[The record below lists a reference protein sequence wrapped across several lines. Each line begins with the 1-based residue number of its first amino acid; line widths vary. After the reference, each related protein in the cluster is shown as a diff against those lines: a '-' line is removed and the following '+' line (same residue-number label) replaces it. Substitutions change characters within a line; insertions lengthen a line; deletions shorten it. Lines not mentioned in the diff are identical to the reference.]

1 MIAMSPRARAV
12 LGVGQLRPAADATN
26 LGGVGAGVGQPT
38 VDDGV
43 PCGGA
48 GD

>member
-1 MIAMSPRARAV
+1 M
-12 LGVGQLRPAADATN
+12 LEVGQLRPASDATD
-26 LGGVGAGVGQPT
+26 LDGVVADVGQPT